1 MTRIITLFAATSLF
15 FFLNSETLCAQQLFI
30 PGDTH
35 SATVNNRGVG
45 IGIDAPDGRLHVR
58 DRANHGTALL
68 LDIGAEEY
76 YVVGGGTAWNISDY
90 ALKVTFTNPNAV
102 PTPTTTKLSID
113 KNGRLQAGFSNPAIT
128 DQIAATGSMGVYSG
142 GTANLMRLTFD
153 QTGPKLEWK
162 ASSNKY
168 FKIVNEETGTVPLRL
183 TKDGKIGI
191 NTDDF
196 FDGHDLYVN
205 GSVYVKGDSPETHSL
220 YVEGSGIAE
229 EMFIKLKADWP
240 DYVFGR
246 DYALLPLS
254 DLENF
259 IDQNGHLPEM
269 PTADEVKEEGVKT
282 GETLRLLTQKV
293 EELTLYIL
301 QQQKEIDTLKAQLK
315 NEIPTN
321 DESK

>member
-1 MTRIITLFAATSLF
+1 MTRIITLFAATSLL
-15 FFLNSETLCAQQLFI
+15 FFLNTETLCAQQLFI

-35 SATVNNRGVG
+35 SATVNNRGIG
-45 IGIDAPDGRLHVR
+45 IGIDAPDAKLHVR

-76 YVVGGGTAWNISDY
+76 DVIGGGSAWNISDY
-90 ALKVTFTNPNAV
+90 ALKVNFTNPQML
-102 PTPTTTKLSID
+102 PTPTTTQLSID

-128 DQIAATGSMGVYSG
+128 DQIAAAGSMGVYSG
-142 GTANLMRLTFD
+142 GANLMRLNFD
-153 QTGPKLEWK
+153 QTGPQLQWK
-162 ASSNKY
+162 ASSNRV

-183 TKDGKIGI
+183 TKDGKVGI

-196 FDGHDLYVN
+196 FNGHDLYVN
-205 GSVYVKGDSPETHSL
+205 GSVYVKGDSPEEHSL

-240 DYVFGR
+240 DYVFHR

-269 PTADEVKEEGVKT
+269 PTASEVEEEGVKT
-282 GETLRLLTQKV
+282 GEILRLLTQKV

-301 QQQKEIDTLKAQLK
+301 QQQKEIDELKVQLK
-315 NEIPTN
+315 NEIPTK